1 MKLPKRLLKKSFV
14 TERLLFPLL
23 NSNFHKFCQEAI
35 RHSSWHRMESQA
47 KYDAFILTLLKGGK
61 HFEKAFTTDLHA
73 QSVPSGMI

>member
-1 MKLPKRLLKKSFV
+1 
-14 TERLLFPLL
+14 
-23 NSNFHKFCQEAI
+23 